1 MEGVCATERS
11 LQGLMEMKGN
21 LNFIKDKWTM
31 YVTVLG
37 YKNLPYL
44 LNYAYLLERGPS
56 SSMTIMDKQVG
67 GDIRRGG
74 YKLLH

>member
-1 MEGVCATERS
+1 
-11 LQGLMEMKGN
+11 
-21 LNFIKDKWTM
+21 M